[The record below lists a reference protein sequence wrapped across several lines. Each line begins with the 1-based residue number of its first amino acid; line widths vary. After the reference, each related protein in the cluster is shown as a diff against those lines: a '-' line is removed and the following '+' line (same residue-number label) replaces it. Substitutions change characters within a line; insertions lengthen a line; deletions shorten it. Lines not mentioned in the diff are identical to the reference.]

1 MMFSGLTVPGSFIRF
16 SRLQLSPRNFAV
28 GFLLR
33 DVAVEDDYTILEVL
47 EVLLVESEE
56 LTAAERL
63 FDKGDF

>member
-1 MMFSGLTVPGSFIRF
+1 MFSGLTVPGSFIRF
-16 SRLQLSPRNFAV
+16 SRLQLSPRNLAV